1 MAGNMKA
8 IKLRIKS
15 VKGTSQITR
24 AMELVASSKLVRAK
38 ERVLRSRLYYETLYA
53 TLKDI
58 VAGAEEFS
66 SPFLFQRPVRRA
78 AYIVIAGDR
87 GLAGGYNANV
97 LKQAEELIKQ
107 DAAEGTAAVV
117 LPIGKKALEFFE
129 KREREI
135 WSRAFFQAEALKV
148 SGCFSMAKDMCKAYE
163 NGEIDRITLC
173 YTHFDSMLSQSP
185 RHLDLLPLKL
195 DAEAEGNARAQLYDT
210 DAQSLFAAIV
220 PEYVG
225 GIIYGAL
232 CESVVS
238 EQGARRAAM
247 EAAGKNAQEMIEQLN
262 LKYNRARQGAITQEI
277 TEIVAGA
284 ES

>member
-1 MAGNMKA
+1 MAGSMKA

-38 ERVLRSRLYYETLYA
+38 ERVQKSRPYYETLYA
-53 TLKDI
+53 TLRDI
-58 VAGAEEFS
+58 VAGADEFS
-66 SPFLFQRPVRRA
+66 SPFLTARPVKRA

-97 LKQAEELIKQ
+97 LRLAEELIKKDSADGI
-107 DAAEGTAAVV
+107 DAVT
-117 LPIGKKALEFFE
+117 LPIGKKALEFFD
-129 KREREI
+129 KRGRQI
-135 WSRAFFQAEALKV
+135 YSRAFSQAEALRV
-148 SGCFSMAKDMCKAYE
+148 GGCFSMAKDMCGAYLK
-163 NGEIDRITLC
+163 GEIDRLTLC

-185 RHLDLLPLKL
+185 RFVELLPLTL
-195 DAEAEGNARAQLYDT
+195 DAEQGAHSRGQLYDT
-210 DAQSLFAAIV
+210 DARSLFAAIV

-225 GIIYGAL
+225 GILYGAL